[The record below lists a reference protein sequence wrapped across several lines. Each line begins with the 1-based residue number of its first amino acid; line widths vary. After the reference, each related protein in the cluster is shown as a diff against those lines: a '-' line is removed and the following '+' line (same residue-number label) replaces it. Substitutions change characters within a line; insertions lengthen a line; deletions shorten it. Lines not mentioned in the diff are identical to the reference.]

1 MTADIQVLVLEGR
14 ARQRGQIHGE
24 SLRPLIHE
32 HIARW
37 QDHLRQDMGM
47 EPDAYLEQFFQETDF
62 APAIQR
68 WTPDLLEEVRGIA
81 EGAGVDFKYVLVRQL
96 SDEEPWYRFEKK
108 VQALGRADENC
119 SAAGVQA
126 HGAAPPI
133 LAQNMDTPAY
143 YDGHQVLLHVK
154 DPATLASSAEPSPV
168 EALVFTVAGKISLAG
183 LNNHGVGICC
193 NTLIQLDFAADGLP
207 EDFIVRGFLA
217 RPTLEDGLA
226 FMRGVKHAS
235 GQNYVVGGPGRVL
248 DLECSARQI
257 CEFVPFPGANR
268 VYHTNHPLVNPD
280 QSLHR
285 RRLAKMPPE
294 VLKWYQ
300 ERSTSFRR
308 FASLE
313 KHLGDPAETMT
324 VEHIKTALSSHDGP
338 VCIDRGISDLITLG
352 CLIMEL
358 SPAPALHLAPGPAC
372 STPFKT
378 YTFGAK

>member
-1 MTADIQVLVLEGR
+1 MIADIQVLVLEGR

-47 EPDAYLEQFFQETDF
+47 EPDAYLEQFFHETNF
-62 APAIQR
+62 LPAIER

-81 EGAGVDFKYVLVRQL
+81 EGAGVDFKY
-96 SDEEPWYRFEKK
+96 
-108 VQALGRADENC
+108 
-119 SAAGVQA
+119 
-126 HGAAPPI
+126 
-133 LAQNMDTPAY
+133 
-143 YDGHQVLLHVK
+143 DGHQVLLHVK
-154 DPATLASSAEPSPV
+154 DPVSPV

-193 NTLIQLDFAADGLP
+193 NTLIQLDFATDGLP

-217 RPTLEDGLA
+217 RSTLEDGLA

-248 DLECSARQI
+248 DLECSAHQI
-257 CEFVPFPGANR
+257 CEFVPYPSADR
-268 VYHTNHPLVNPD
+268 VYHTNHPLVNND
-280 QSLHR
+280 QSLHQ
-285 RRLAKMPPE
+285 RRLAQMPPD

-300 ERSTSFRR
+300 ERSTT
-308 FASLE
+308 FARLAALE
-313 KHLGDPAETMT
+313 KQLCDPTQTIT
-324 VEHIKTALSSHDGP
+324 VDKIKAALSSHAGP
-338 VCIDRGISDLITLG
+338 VCIDRGTSDLITLG

-358 SPAPALHLAPGPAC
+358 SPAPVLHLAPGPAC